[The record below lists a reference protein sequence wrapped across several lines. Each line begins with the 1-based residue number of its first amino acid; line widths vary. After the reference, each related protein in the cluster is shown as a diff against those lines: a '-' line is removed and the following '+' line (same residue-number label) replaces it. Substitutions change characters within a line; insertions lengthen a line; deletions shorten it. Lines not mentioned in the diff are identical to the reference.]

1 MAGNFVPKH
10 RLVLLFNVY
19 MVRIMK
25 VQDLHLNYHIVEDIL
40 KSFLLNEIRKF
51 GFSSIVLGL
60 SGGIDSAVVCELAV
74 RALGAENVLALM
86 MPYAS
91 SSSDSIDHAELMIK
105 KLGIRA
111 EEISITPAVDAF
123 FLSVPKEELLR
134 RGNIMA
140 RTRMVFLYD
149 VSARDGRLVAGT
161 SNKTEL
167 LLGYGTLFG
176 DMASA
181 VNPIGDLYKTQI
193 RGLARHLGIPEP
205 LIAKSPSADLWEG
218 QSDEADLG
226 FSYEAVDLLLY
237 MMLEKR
243 MDKPS
248 ILNQGI
254 EEPFY
259 DRVRKMV
266 VRNQYKRMMPV
277 IAKISARTPGIDFR
291 YARDWQE
298 VT

>member
-1 MAGNFVPKH
+1 M
-10 RLVLLFNVY
+10 
-19 MVRIMK
+19 MD
-25 VQDLHLNYHIVEDIL
+25 QDLHLNYHIVEDIL
-40 KSFLLNEIRKF
+40 KAFLVNEIRKF
-51 GFSSIVLGL
+51 GFSSVVLGL

-91 SSSDSIDHAELMIK
+91 SSRDSLEHAELMIR

-111 EEISITPAVDAF
+111 EEHSITPAVDAF
-123 FLSVPKEELLR
+123 FSMVPDDQLLR

-140 RTRMVFLYD
+140 RTRMIFLYD
-149 VSARDGRLVAGT
+149 VSARDSRLVAGT

-167 LLGYGTLFG
+167 LLGYGTMFG

-181 VNPIGDLYKTQI
+181 VNPLGDLYKTQI
-193 RGLARHLGIPEP
+193 RGLARHLGIPGP
-205 LIAKSPSADLWEG
+205 IIDKAPSADLWEG
-218 QSDEADLG
+218 QCDESDLG

-243 MDKPS
+243 MDKKAVLS
-248 ILNQGI
+248 QGVD
-254 EEPFY
+254 ESFY

-277 IAKISARTPGIDFR
+277 IAKISGRTPGIDFR

-298 VT
+298 VR

>member
-1 MAGNFVPKH
+1 M
-10 RLVLLFNVY
+10 R
-19 MVRIMK
+19 
-25 VQDLHLNYHIVEDIL
+25 VQDLHLDYNIVEEIL
-40 KSFLLNEIRKF
+40 KAFLVNEIRKF
-51 GFSSIVLGL
+51 GFSSVVLGL

-74 RALGAENVLALM
+74 RALGADNVLALM
-86 MPYAS
+86 MPYKS
-91 SSSDSIDHAELMIK
+91 SSSDSLEHADVMIR

-111 EEISITPAVDAF
+111 EEVSITPVVDAF
-123 FLSVPKEELLR
+123 FSSIPADQLLR

-167 LLGYGTLFG
+167 LLGYGTMFG

-193 RGLARHLGIPEP
+193 RGFARHLGIPEA
-205 LIAKSPSADLWEG
+205 LIVKAPSADLWER

-226 FSYEAVDLLLY
+226 FSYEEVDLLLY

-243 MDKPS
+243 MDKYS
-248 ILNQGI
+248 ILDEGI
-254 EEPFY
+254 SELFY

-277 IAKISARTPGIDFR
+277 IAKISGRTPGIDFR

-298 VT
+298 VK

>member
-1 MAGNFVPKH
+1 
-10 RLVLLFNVY
+10 
-19 MVRIMK
+19 MK
-25 VQDLHLNYHIVEDIL
+25 VQDLHLDYQIVEDIL
-40 KSFLLNEIRKF
+40 KAFLFNEIRKF

-74 RALGAENVLALM
+74 RALGADNVLVLM
-86 MPYAS
+86 MPYLS
-91 SSSDSIDHAELMIK
+91 SSPESLEHAELMIK

-111 EEISITPAVDAF
+111 EEVSITPVVDAF
-123 FLSVPKEELLR
+123 FSSIPTDQLLR

-205 LIAKSPSADLWEG
+205 LILKPPSADLWEG
-218 QSDEADLG
+218 QSDEADL
-226 FSYEAVDLLLY
+226 
-237 MMLEKR
+237 
-243 MDKPS
+243 
-248 ILNQGI
+248 
-254 EEPFY
+254 
-259 DRVRKMV
+259 
-266 VRNQYKRMMPV
+266 
-277 IAKISARTPGIDFR
+277 
-291 YARDWQE
+291 
-298 VT
+298 

>member
-1 MAGNFVPKH
+1 
-10 RLVLLFNVY
+10 
-19 MVRIMK
+19 MK
-25 VQDLHLNYHIVEDIL
+25 VQELHLDYAIVEDIL
-40 KSFLLNEIRKF
+40 KAFLLNEIRKF
-51 GFSSIVLGL
+51 GFNSIVLGL

-74 RALGAENVLALM
+74 RALGPDNVLALK

-91 SSSDSIDHAELMIK
+91 SSPDSLEHAELMIR

-111 EEISITPAVDAF
+111 EEVSITPVVDAF
-123 FLSVPKEELLR
+123 FSTVPSGQLLR

-167 LLGYGTLFG
+167 LLGYGTMFG

-193 RGLARHLGIPEP
+193 RGLARHLGIPEE
-205 LIAKSPSADLWEG
+205 LIVKAPSADLWEG
-218 QSDEADLG
+218 QSDEDDLG
-226 FSYEAVDLLLY
+226 FSYEAVDLLLF

-243 MDKPS
+243 MDKQAV
-248 ILNQGI
+248 LGEGI
-254 EEPFY
+254 PEPFY

-277 IAKISARTPGIDFR
+277 IAKISGRTPGIDFR

-298 VT
+298 VK

>member
-1 MAGNFVPKH
+1 
-10 RLVLLFNVY
+10 
-19 MVRIMK
+19 MK
-25 VQDLHLNYHIVEDIL
+25 VQDLHLDYDMVEDIL
-40 KSFLLNEIRKF
+40 KAFLFNELRKF
-51 GFSSIVLGL
+51 GFTSVVLGL

-74 RALGAENVLALM
+74 RALGRENVLGLM

-91 SSSDSIDHAELMIK
+91 SSAESIEHAELMVK
-105 KLGIRA
+105 KLGIQA
-111 EEISITPAVDAF
+111 EEMPITAVVDAF
-123 FLSVPKEELLR
+123 FSSVPENQLLR

-140 RTRMVFLYD
+140 RTRMIMLYD
-149 VSARDGRLVAGT
+149 ISARDGRLVTGT

-181 VNPIGDLYKTQI
+181 INPIGDLYKTQI
-193 RGLARHLGIPEP
+193 RGLARHLAIPEL
-205 LIAKSPSADLWEG
+205 LIVKAPSADLWEG
-218 QSDEADLG
+218 QSDEDDLG

-243 MDKPS
+243 MDKQA
-248 ILNQGI
+248 ILDEGI
-254 EEPFY
+254 EESFY

-277 IAKISARTPGIDFR
+277 IAKISGRTPGIDFR

-298 VT
+298 VR

>member
-1 MAGNFVPKH
+1 
-10 RLVLLFNVY
+10 
-19 MVRIMK
+19 MK
-25 VQDLHLNYHIVEDIL
+25 VQELHLDYAIVEDIL
-40 KSFLLNEIRKF
+40 KAFLLNEIRKF
-51 GFSSIVLGL
+51 GFNSIVLGL

-74 RALGAENVLALM
+74 RALGPDNVLALK

-91 SSSDSIDHAELMIK
+91 SSPDSLEHAELMIR

-111 EEISITPAVDAF
+111 EEVSITPVVDAF
-123 FLSVPKEELLR
+123 FSTVPSGQLLR

-167 LLGYGTLFG
+167 LLGYGTMFG

-181 VNPIGDLYKTQI
+181 VNPNGDLYKTQI
-193 RGLARHLGIPEP
+193 RGLARHLGIPEE
-205 LIAKSPSADLWEG
+205 LIVKAPSADLWEG
-218 QSDEADLG
+218 QSDEDDLG
-226 FSYEAVDLLLY
+226 FSYEAVDLLLF

-243 MDKPS
+243 MDKEAV
-248 ILNQGI
+248 LNEGI
-254 EEPFY
+254 PEPFY

-277 IAKISARTPGIDFR
+277 IAKISGRTPGIDFR

-298 VT
+298 VK

>member
-1 MAGNFVPKH
+1 
-10 RLVLLFNVY
+10 
-19 MVRIMK
+19 MK
-25 VQDLHLNYHIVEDIL
+25 VQELHLDYAIVEDIL
-40 KSFLLNEIRKF
+40 KAFLLNEIRKF
-51 GFSSIVLGL
+51 GFNSIVLGL

-74 RALGAENVLALM
+74 RALGPDNVLALK

-91 SSSDSIDHAELMIK
+91 SSPDSLEHAELMIR

-111 EEISITPAVDAF
+111 EEVSITPVVDAF
-123 FLSVPKEELLR
+123 FSTVPSGQLLR

-167 LLGYGTLFG
+167 LLGYGTMFG

-193 RGLARHLGIPEP
+193 RGLARHLGIPEE
-205 LIAKSPSADLWEG
+205 LIVKAPSADLWEG
-218 QSDEADLG
+218 QSDEDDLG
-226 FSYEAVDLLLY
+226 FSYEAVDLLLF

-243 MDKPS
+243 MDKQAV
-248 ILNQGI
+248 LNEGI
-254 EEPFY
+254 SEPFY

-277 IAKISARTPGIDFR
+277 IAKISGRTPGIDFR

-298 VT
+298 VK

>member
-1 MAGNFVPKH
+1 MAQTLTVTGEQIN
-10 RLVLLFNVY
+10 RGA
-19 MVRIMK
+19 IMK
-25 VQDLHLNYHIVEDIL
+25 VQDLHLNYHIVEEML
-40 KSFLLNEIRKF
+40 KAFPSNEIRKF
-51 GFSSIVLGL
+51 GFRSVVLGL

-74 RALGAENVLALM
+74 RALGRDNVLALM
-86 MPYAS
+86 MPYRS
-91 SSSDSIDHAELMIK
+91 SSPESLEHAELMIRR
-105 KLGIRA
+105 LGIRS
-111 EEISITPAVDAF
+111 EEVSITPVVDALF
-123 FLSVPKEELLR
+123 SSVPETELLR

-167 LLGYGTLFG
+167 LLGYGTMFG

-181 VNPIGDLYKTQI
+181 INPLGDLYKTQV

-205 LIAKSPSADLWEG
+205 LIEKAPSADLWEG
-218 QSDEADLG
+218 QSDEDDLG

-237 MMLEKR
+237 RMLEKR
-243 MDKPS
+243 MDKAA
-248 ILNQGI
+248 ILREGVD
-254 EEPFY
+254 EPFY

-277 IAKISARTPGIDFR
+277 IAKISGRTPGIDFR

-298 VT
+298 VK

>member
-1 MAGNFVPKH
+1 
-10 RLVLLFNVY
+10 
-19 MVRIMK
+19 MK
-25 VQDLHLNYHIVEDIL
+25 VQELHLDYAIVEDIL
-40 KSFLLNEIRKF
+40 KAFLLNEIRKF
-51 GFSSIVLGL
+51 GFNSIVLGL

-74 RALGAENVLALM
+74 RALGPDNVLALK

-91 SSSDSIDHAELMIK
+91 SSPDSLEHAELMIR

-111 EEISITPAVDAF
+111 EEVSITPVVDAF
-123 FLSVPKEELLR
+123 FSTVPSGQLLR

-167 LLGYGTLFG
+167 LLGYGTMFG

-193 RGLARHLGIPEP
+193 RGLARHLGIPEE
-205 LIAKSPSADLWEG
+205 LIVKAPSADLWEG
-218 QSDEADLG
+218 QSDEDDLG
-226 FSYEAVDLLLY
+226 FSYESVDLLLF

-243 MDKPS
+243 MDKQAV
-248 ILNQGI
+248 LNEGI
-254 EEPFY
+254 PEPFY

-277 IAKISARTPGIDFR
+277 IAKISGRTPGIDFR

-298 VT
+298 VK

>member
-1 MAGNFVPKH
+1 
-10 RLVLLFNVY
+10 
-19 MVRIMK
+19 MK
-25 VQDLHLNYHIVEDIL
+25 VQDLHLNYHIVEEML
-40 KSFLLNEIRKF
+40 KAFLSNEIRKF
-51 GFSSIVLGL
+51 GFRSVVLGL

-74 RALGAENVLALM
+74 RALGRENVLALM
-86 MPYAS
+86 MPYRS
-91 SSSDSIDHAELMIK
+91 SSPESLEHAELMIRR
-105 KLGIRA
+105 LGIRS
-111 EEISITPAVDAF
+111 EEVSITPVVDALF
-123 FLSVPKEELLR
+123 SSVPETELLR

-167 LLGYGTLFG
+167 LLGYGTMFG

-181 VNPIGDLYKTQI
+181 INPLGDLYKTQV

-205 LIAKSPSADLWEG
+205 LIEKAPSADLWEG
-218 QSDEADLG
+218 QSDEDDLG

-237 MMLEKR
+237 RMLEKR
-243 MDKPS
+243 MDKAA
-248 ILNQGI
+248 ILREGVD
-254 EEPFY
+254 EPFY

-277 IAKISARTPGIDFR
+277 IAKISGRTPGIDFR

-298 VT
+298 VK

>member
-1 MAGNFVPKH
+1 
-10 RLVLLFNVY
+10 
-19 MVRIMK
+19 MK
-25 VQDLHLNYHIVEDIL
+25 VQDLHLNYHIVEEML
-40 KSFLLNEIRKF
+40 KAFLSNEIRKF
-51 GFSSIVLGL
+51 GFRSVVLGL

-74 RALGAENVLALM
+74 RALGRDNVLALM
-86 MPYAS
+86 MPYRS
-91 SSSDSIDHAELMIK
+91 SSPESLEHAELMIRR
-105 KLGIRA
+105 LGIRS
-111 EEISITPAVDAF
+111 EEVSITPVVDALF
-123 FLSVPKEELLR
+123 SSVPETELLR

-167 LLGYGTLFG
+167 LLGYGTMFG

-181 VNPIGDLYKTQI
+181 INPLGDLYKTQV

-205 LIAKSPSADLWEG
+205 LIEKAPSADLWEG
-218 QSDEADLG
+218 QSDEDDLG

-237 MMLEKR
+237 RMLEKR
-243 MDKPS
+243 MDKAA
-248 ILNQGI
+248 ILREGVD
-254 EEPFY
+254 EPFY

-277 IAKISARTPGIDFR
+277 IAKISGRTPGIDFR

-298 VT
+298 VK

>member
-1 MAGNFVPKH
+1 
-10 RLVLLFNVY
+10 
-19 MVRIMK
+19 MK
-25 VQDLHLNYHIVEDIL
+25 VQELHLDYAIVEDIL
-40 KSFLLNEIRKF
+40 KAFLLNEIRKF
-51 GFSSIVLGL
+51 GFNSIVLGL

-74 RALGAENVLALM
+74 RALGPDNVLALK

-91 SSSDSIDHAELMIK
+91 SSPDSLEHAELMIR

-111 EEISITPAVDAF
+111 EEVSITPVVDAF
-123 FLSVPKEELLR
+123 FSTVPSGQLLR

-167 LLGYGTLFG
+167 LLGYGTMFG

-193 RGLARHLGIPEP
+193 RGLARHLGIPEE
-205 LIAKSPSADLWEG
+205 LIVKAPSADLWEG
-218 QSDEADLG
+218 QSDEDDLG
-226 FSYEAVDLLLY
+226 FSYEAVDLLLF

-243 MDKPS
+243 MDKEAV
-248 ILNQGI
+248 LNEGI
-254 EEPFY
+254 PEPFY

-277 IAKISARTPGIDFR
+277 IAKISGRTPGIDFR

-298 VT
+298 VK